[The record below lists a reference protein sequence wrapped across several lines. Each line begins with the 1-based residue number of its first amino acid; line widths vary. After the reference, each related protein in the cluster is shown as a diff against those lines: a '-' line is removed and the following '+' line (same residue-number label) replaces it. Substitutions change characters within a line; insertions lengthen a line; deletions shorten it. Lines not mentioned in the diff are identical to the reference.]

1 MDSWILRLPFK
12 IQNLKS
18 LAYYISA
25 NTAGS
30 MNVVKEADASMSEEN
45 QTED

>member
-25 NTAGS
+25 NTAES
-30 MNVVKEADASMSEEN
+30 MNVVKEANASMSEESLKV
-45 QTED
+45 D

>member
-1 MDSWILRLPFK
+1 MGSWILQLPFK

-25 NTAGS
+25 NTAEF
-30 MNVVKEADASMSEEN
+30 MNVVKEANALMSVGN